1 MNMLFMMKLY
11 AFTRSLEKVL
21 KQLKFFLKNKI
32 ILRELKSLM
41 RKQTNQKY
49 GVN

>member
-1 MNMLFMMKLY
+1 LKL
-11 AFTRSLEKVL
+11 L
-21 KQLKFFLKNKI
+21 KSFLKNKI
-32 ILRELKSLM
+32 ILRELKSLL